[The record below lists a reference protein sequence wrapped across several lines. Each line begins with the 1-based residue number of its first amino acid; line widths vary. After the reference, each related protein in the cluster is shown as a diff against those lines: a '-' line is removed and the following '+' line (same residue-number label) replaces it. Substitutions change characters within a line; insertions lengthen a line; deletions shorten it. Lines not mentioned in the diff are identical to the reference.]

1 MEIVSSKKKEEK
13 KKDELD
19 VLNDDINPIE
29 IEEEQDEFSMMSRE
43 DMKKTIIDLRS
54 EVDKLN
60 NDYARAYADTE
71 NMRKRLQNEAD
82 IKQKY
87 RIQSFASDIL
97 PVIDNLERALSQEVN
112 ETNEGFYKGVDMIY
126 KQLIEALKKEGVV
139 EIEALNKDFD
149 PNFHQA
155 ILTEKVEGQEAGKVI
170 QVLQKG
176 YMLKDRILRASMVKV
191 SE

>member
-1 MEIVSSKKKEEK
+1 MSSKKKEEK

>member
-19 VLNDDINPIE
+19 VLSDDINPIE

>member
-1 MEIVSSKKKEEK
+1 MEIVSSKKKVEK

-19 VLNDDINPIE
+19 VLSDDINPIE

>member
-155 ILTEKVEGQEAGKVI
+155 ILTEKIEGQEAGKVI